1 MPANSAFPRRVKFI
15 EDCLTVDT
23 KIVVPAKA
31 GIQVFLSIKLD
42 SGGVSPIPR
51 KFRHAKFSAATIA
64 SRSMA

>member
-1 MPANSAFPRRVKFI
+1 MPANSSFPRRVKFI

-42 SGGVSPIPR
+42 SRFRGNDVVVVFNVPR
-51 KFRHAKFSAATIA
+51 LNKDQ
-64 SRSMA
+64 